1 MPKIQISPKAQIIW
15 GIVVALLFYA
25 AHGSVALPLGVPP
38 SVGPYITSWAN
49 AFVGIYLALQP
60 FMPAFASSAPGP
72 LAPPDPAVVI
82 AAQKIADASASGSP
96 SQVKAAKDQAIAAI
110 QAHAGAFLAFLT
122 ASCLLMAL
130 APGIAHAQAQVAAGE
145 SPTEFNLRS
154 TKAKA
159 APSPATSAATQPA
172 ATPTGTLC
180 TDLINLL
187 PLGCKPANGGTP
199 SPFSGPLQDILN
211 FFASNFD
218 EAAALAVQ
226 IPELQDG
233 NGQACWIKASSI
245 GKLVKLH
252 PLPATFK
259 AAPDFEALRLLGMSV
274 NNLCADPHCTQVFT
288 DLSNGVQQ
296 LGLNVPIPSLTTLC
310 TKFPTIVQAAAVAVT
325 PAPAASP
332 APVVAPTAPPAN

>member
-1 MPKIQISPKAQIIW
+1 MKVQISQKNQM
-15 GIVVALLFYA
+15 IVAAAVAVATLA
-25 AHGSVALPLGVPP
+25 AKGSIALPVGIPPEVGVI
-38 SVGPYITSWAN
+38 ITSWSN
-49 AFVGIYLALQP
+49 FVLQIYAVLAPILLAYGGSQPGI
-60 FMPAFASSAPGP
+60 
-72 LAPPDPAVVI
+72 LAPPDPDIVVK
-82 AAQKIADASASGSP
+82 AQKVADASSVGALQS
-96 SQVKAAKDQAIAAI
+96 AKQQAIAAI

-252 PLPATFK
+252 PLPVTFK